1 MQEVIQV
8 LSPPLTDNFQKLVF
22 VILVMTAA
30 FVVQYFGDR
39 LIRRV
44 WSYDNVNM
52 PSASIFI
59 NLFRLLVWAFAIS
72 IILKPV
78 FGIEPTA
85 VLTALGIGGL
95 AISLGMKDTLANI
108 ISGLQLTATRTVQ
121 PGDYVTINGLTGL
134 ITDITWRHTT
144 IKGRLGEVN
153 MVPNS
158 VLNTASL
165 VKLPVSLESFS
176 AISFILKPDIDIDEV
191 SKDIIDT
198 TYKAGEDYLLDRKT
212 YPSAVKLTRIDTY
225 GVHTELW
232 INVKREYSFGTA
244 KDPIIRALKD
254 KPYLAYFDEAID
266 EGDIAKATF

>member
-1 MQEVIQV
+1 MQEIEQA
-8 LSPPLTDNFQKLVF
+8 LNPHLTDNFQKIIFILI
-22 VILVMTAA
+22 VIAVAA
-30 FVVQYFGDR
+30 TIQYIGTK

-44 WSYDNVNM
+44 WASDRIGM

-59 NLFRLLVWAFAIS
+59 NLFRIGIWTFAIS

-121 PGDYVTINGLTGL
+121 PGDFVTINGISGQ
-134 ITDITWRHTT
+134 ITDITWRNTT
-144 IKGRLGEVN
+144 IRGRLGEVN
-153 MVPNS
+153 LVPNS

-165 VKLPVSLESFS
+165 VKMPLELESFAAVS
-176 AISFILKPDIDIDEV
+176 LILKPEVDLAAVSADIVESV
-191 SKDIIDT
+191 YAHAS
-198 TYKAGEDYLLDRKT
+198 EYLLDKKT
-212 YPSAVKLTRIDTY
+212 YPISLKLTRLDSY
-225 GVHTELW
+225 GVYAELW
-232 INVKREYSFGTA
+232 INVKRKYSFGTA

-254 KPYLAYFDEAID
+254 KPYIAYLNELIPESAV
-266 EGDIAKATF
+266 E